1 MQVQGLDR
9 EIMVLIVD
17 IAVLRGLLPSSVGRS
32 VEDYF
37 LSGCTLKWWPIGTS
51 TAAATPIVEAAL

>member
-1 MQVQGLDR
+1 MQVQRLDR

-17 IAVLRGLLPSSVGRS
+17 IGVLRGVLPSSVGRS
-32 VEDYF
+32 VEEYF
-37 LSGCTLKWWPIGTS
+37 LSGCSMKWGPLGTS